1 MAAAAVVTRRR
12 QDPVGS
18 LAKASARSGG
28 GPLAAHL
35 ARWRSYENRGI
46 PAIHL
51 DRRSATARERV
62 ARRHDRGGE
71 SPDDAQSGEM
81 DSMGDCRA
89 LIGSAFQRG
98 RLSSGVPGI
107 TQYGDERL
115 L

>member
-89 LIGSAFQRG
+89 LIGRAFQGG
-98 RLSSGVPGI
+98 RLSS
-107 TQYGDERL
+107 
-115 L
+115 

>member
-62 ARRHDRGGE
+62 ARRHDRLGRV
-71 SPDDAQSGEM
+71 PTTRRAAKWTAWAIVALLSG
-81 DSMGDCRA
+81 A
-89 LIGSAFQRG
+89 LLREAGSV
-98 RLSSGVPGI
+98 L
-107 TQYGDERL
+107 E
-115 L
+115 